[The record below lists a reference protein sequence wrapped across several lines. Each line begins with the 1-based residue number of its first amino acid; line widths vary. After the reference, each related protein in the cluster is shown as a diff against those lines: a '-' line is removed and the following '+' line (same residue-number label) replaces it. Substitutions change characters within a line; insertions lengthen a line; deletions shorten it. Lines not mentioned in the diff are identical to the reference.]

1 MISITSHLFHFVFY
15 RVLGFLFYLYL
26 NYLRSTSSHSLTDF
40 YRIVISCNKSFKY
53 SLRIWIRCRQACN
66 DSASFL
72 KGKDIRLIVLTS
84 CGCYHNLTIRA
95 TIALEACHTLIIIQ
109 GAIYLIHFGYMY
121 LVGFSFA
128 GTCTSTVIHYLSI
141 VYSIRAYWCSYCC
154 GKDCRYSCLVSSRN
168 SWCSWH

>member
-53 SLRIWIRCRQACN
+53 SLRIWIRCRQAWYN
-66 DSASFL
+66 SSVFL

-95 TIALEACHTLIIIQ
+95 TIALEAQDTLIIIYS
-109 GAIYLIHFGYMY
+109 AIYRIHFGYMY

-128 GTCTSTVIHYLSI
+128 GTCTTTVIHYLSI
-141 VYSIRAYWCSYCC
+141 VYLIR
-154 GKDCRYSCLVSSRN
+154 SRT
-168 SWCSWH
+168 

>member
-15 RVLGFLFYLYL
+15 LVLGLLFYLYL
-26 NYLRSTSSHSLTDF
+26 NYLRSTSSHGLTDL
-40 YRIVISCNKSFKY
+40 YRIVIRGIKSFKY
-53 SLRIWIRCRQACN
+53 SLCIWIRCRQACK
-66 DSASFL
+66 DMASLL

-95 TIALEACHTLIIIQ
+95 TIALEACHTLIIIYS
-109 GAIYLIHFGYMY
+109 AIYRIHFGYMY

-128 GTCTSTVIHYLSI
+128 GTCTTTVIHYLSI
-141 VYSIRAYWCSYCC
+141 VYLIRSRTWCYCC